1 MDLKELLKATT
12 NYSTIKTDDIDPVK
26 YRPAFKVF
34 NDDIAKLM
42 DKLMSMKKFNLLDNT
57 VSLDEIFSILKTV
70 DEKDNGFTNKLY
82 NLDYISP
89 MAYRGKKKKEI
100 IEIGANLK
108 QKLTTLWNNI
118 KVAQEDRNILYFTI
132 NHRLI
137 HYKILKHVI
146 DNKKSL
152 ETYKTD
158 LNTITQVFKT
168 NLGVDYPLY
177 KSYRALTSALHISVL
192 RRLKSNNITTKKDAE
207 HISPFDELLKIQL
220 KLQKNYEDD
229 SSNHYI
235 KNLQLLY
242 FSSYVL
248 TPPVRGEIRL
258 LKFSFDK
265 AAALKDTD
273 NDYIYLDMN
282 NNDQIAEF
290 ILNKHKKSNDSTSY
304 EIGYISNNG
313 KNLFG
318 LELTRLYK
326 KSYNQF
332 NRTYCFENM
341 KTNKPYSADT
351 AKNWLLNL
359 IDGKKTGINSI
370 RSSVASYFHANNS
383 YSHAVK
389 ETVAKKMRH
398 SVNIASSNYN
408 RIDETKKQTNAD
420 EKPKTIN
427 VNVIGSTKQEGNDK
441 SRMKKYYVNNKDKI
455 LKQQS
460 DFYKNNQQSVRA
472 RKNVAYLNK
481 NQSEPRKENIEKYK
495 LEKRDGVWITL
506 L

>member
-1 MDLKELLKATT
+1 MELQQLLKSSI
-12 NYSTIKTDDIDPVK
+12 NYSTIDTNDIDPVK
-26 YRPAFKVF
+26 YRPNYKLM

-42 DKLMSMKKFNLLDNT
+42 DKLMTVKGFNLLDNI
-57 VSLDEIFSILKTV
+57 VSIDEVFKALQAA
-70 DEKDNGFTNKLY
+70 DNKPNAFTNKLY
-82 NLDYISP
+82 NLDYVNPRFYS
-89 MAYRGKKKKEI
+89 GKKKDI
-100 IEIGANLK
+100 IKINQNLK
-108 QKLTTLWNNI
+108 QKLTTLFNNI
-118 KVAQEDRNILYFTI
+118 KLPETDRNLLYFTI

-146 DNKKSL
+146 DNKNSL
-152 ETYKTD
+152 ETYKTNID
-158 LNTITQVFKT
+158 AITQIFKS
-168 NLGVDYPLY
+168 NLGDNYPLY
-177 KSYRALTSALHISVL
+177 KSYRALTSALHISIL
-192 RRLKSNNITTKKDAE
+192 RRLKSQNFTTEKDQQR
-207 HISPFDELLKIQL
+207 ISPFDELLKVQL
-220 KLQKNYEDD
+220 KLQKAYEEDNT
-229 SSNHYI
+229 NHYI

-258 LKFSFDK
+258 LKFGFDK
-265 AAALKDTD
+265 PAALRDKD
-273 NDYIYLDMN
+273 NDYIYLDMSN
-282 NNDQIAEF
+282 DDQIGEF
-290 ILNKHKKSNDSTSY
+290 ILNKNKKSNDSISY
-304 EIGYISNNG
+304 EIGFISNNA

-332 NRTYCFENM
+332 KRIYCFENL
-341 KTNKPYSADT
+341 KTNKPYSPDT

-370 RSSVASYFHANNS
+370 RSSVASYFHNNN
-383 YSHAVK
+383 YSHSVK

-398 SVNIASSNYN
+398 SVNIASSNYT
-408 RIDETKKQTNAD
+408 RIDETKKSD

-427 VNVIGSTKQEGNDK
+427 VNVIGSKKEEGNDK
-441 SRMKKYYVNNKDKI
+441 SRMKEYYKNNKDKI

-460 DFYKNNQQSVRA
+460 DFYKDNREAVRA
-472 RKNVAYLNK
+472 KKNVAYLNR

>member
-12 NYSTIKTDDIDPVK
+12 NYSTIDQKDIDPVK
-26 YRPAFKVF
+26 YRPAFKLF
-34 NDDIAKLM
+34 SDDIAKLM
-42 DKLMSMKKFNLLDNT
+42 DKLMSMKAFNLLDDT
-57 VSLDEIFSILKTV
+57 VSLEELFTILEKA
-70 DEKDNGFTNKLY
+70 DEKPNAFTNKLY

-89 MAYRGKKKKEI
+89 VAYRGKKKEI
-100 IEIGANLK
+100 IEIGSNLK

-118 KVAQEDRNILYFTI
+118 KVAPEDRNILYFTI

-137 HYKILKHVI
+137 HYKILKNII
-146 DNKKSL
+146 DNKKSP

-158 LNTITQVFKT
+158 LNTITQIFRT
-168 NLGVDYPLY
+168 NLGDDYPLY
-177 KSYRALTSALHISVL
+177 KSYRALTSALHISIL
-192 RRLKSNNITTKKDAE
+192 RRLKSQNFTTKKDAE
-207 HISPFDELLKIQL
+207 HISPFDELLKVQL
-220 KLQKNYEDD
+220 KLQKTYEEDNT
-229 SSNHYI
+229 NHYI

-258 LKFSFDK
+258 ILFSFDRNE
-265 AAALKDTD
+265 ALNDKE
-273 NDYIYLDMN
+273 NDYIYLDMK
-282 NNDQIAEF
+282 DDKQVAEF
-290 ILNKHKKSNDSTSY
+290 ILNKNKKSNDSTSY

-341 KTNKPYSADT
+341 KTNKPYSPDT

-359 IDGKKTGINSI
+359 IEGKKTGINSI
-370 RSSVASYFHANNS
+370 RSSVASYFHNNG
-383 YSHAVK
+383 YNHNVK
-389 ETVAKKMRH
+389 ETVSKKMRH

-408 RIDETKKQTNAD
+408 RIDESKKSD

-441 SRMKKYYVNNKDKI
+441 TRMKKYYENNKEKI

-460 DFYKNNQQSVRA
+460 ESYKNNQTKIRA
-472 RKNVAYLNK
+472 KKNVSYLNR
-481 NQSEPRKENIEKYK
+481 NSSDPRQENIDKYELYKENGIWKTK
-495 LEKRDGVWITL
+495 L
-506 L
+506 

>member
-1 MDLKELLKATT
+1 MNIQELLKASK
-12 NYSTIKTDDIDPVK
+12 NYSTIDQKDIDPVS

-34 NDDIAKLM
+34 SDDISKLLNKLM
-42 DKLMSMKKFNLLDNT
+42 TVKAFNLLDNI
-57 VSLDEIFSILKTV
+57 VSLEEIFSILEKA
-70 DEKDNGFTNKLY
+70 DEKPNAFTNKLY

-89 MAYRGKKKKEI
+89 VAYRGKKKEI
-100 IEIGANLK
+100 IEIGSNLK

-118 KVAQEDRNILYFTI
+118 KVAPDDRNILYFTI

-137 HYKILKHVI
+137 HYKILKNII

-158 LNTITQVFKT
+158 LNTITQIFKT
-168 NLGVDYPLY
+168 NLGDDYPLY
-177 KSYRALTSALHISVL
+177 KSYRALTSALHISIL
-192 RRLKSNNITTKKDAE
+192 RRLKSHNIKTTKDAE
-207 HISPFDELLKIQL
+207 HISPFDELLKVQL
-220 KLQKNYEDD
+220 KLQKNYEEDNT
-229 SSNHYI
+229 NHYI

-265 AAALKDTD
+265 TTALKDFD
-273 NDYIYLDMN
+273 NDYIYLDMK
-282 NNDQIAEF
+282 NNDQIGEF
-290 ILNKHKKSNDSTSY
+290 ILNKQKKSNDSTSY
-304 EIGYISNNG
+304 EIGFISNNG

-332 NRTYCFENM
+332 NRAYCFENL
-341 KTNKPYSADT
+341 KTNKPYSPDT

-370 RSSVASYFHANNS
+370 RSSVASYFHNNN
-383 YSHAVK
+383 YSHSVK
-389 ETVAKKMRH
+389 ENVAKKMRH
-398 SVNIASSNYN
+398 SVNIASSNYT
-408 RIDETKKQTNAD
+408 RIDETKKSD

-427 VNVIGSTKQEGNDK
+427 VNVIGSKKEEGNDK
-441 SRMKKYYVNNKDKI
+441 SRMKEYYKNNKDKI

-460 DFYKNNQQSVRA
+460 DFYKDNREAVRA
-472 RKNVAYLNK
+472 KKNVAYLNR

-495 LEKRDGVWITL
+495 LEKQNGVWVTL

>member
-12 NYSTIKTDDIDPVK
+12 NYSTIDQKDIDPVS

-42 DKLMSMKKFNLLDNT
+42 DKLMSVKAFNLLDNT
-57 VSLDEIFSILKTV
+57 VSLEEIFSILEKA
-70 DEKDNGFTNKLY
+70 DEKPNAFTNKLY

-89 MAYRGKKKKEI
+89 VAYRGKKKEI
-100 IEIGANLK
+100 IEIGSNLK

-118 KVAQEDRNILYFTI
+118 KVAPEDRNILYFTI

-137 HYKILKHVI
+137 HYKILKNII
-146 DNKKSL
+146 DNKKSP

-158 LNTITQVFKT
+158 LNTITQIFKT
-168 NLGVDYPLY
+168 NLGDNYPLY

-192 RRLKSNNITTKKDAE
+192 RRLKSNNITTKKDSE

-273 NDYIYLDMN
+273 NDYIYLDMD

-290 ILNKHKKSNDSTSY
+290 ILNKNKKSNDSTSY

-341 KTNKPYSADT
+341 KTNKPYSPDT

-359 IDGKKTGINSI
+359 IEGKKTGINSI
-370 RSSVASYFHANNS
+370 RSSVASYFHNNG
-383 YSHAVK
+383 YNHNVK
-389 ETVAKKMRH
+389 ETVSKKMRH
-398 SVNIASSNYN
+398 SVNIASSNYT
-408 RIDETKKQTNAD
+408 RIDESKKSD

-441 SRMKKYYVNNKDKI
+441 TRMKKYYENNKEKI

-460 DFYKNNQQSVRA
+460 ESYKNNQTKIRA
-472 RKNVAYLNK
+472 KKNVSYLNR
-481 NQSEPRKENIEKYK
+481 NSSDPRQENIDKYELYKENGIWKTK
-495 LEKRDGVWITL
+495 L
-506 L
+506 

>member
-12 NYSTIKTDDIDPVK
+12 NYSKIDQKDVDPVS

-34 NDDIAKLM
+34 SDDISKLLNKLM
-42 DKLMSMKKFNLLDNT
+42 TVKTFNLLDNT
-57 VSLDEIFSILKTV
+57 VSLEEIFSILEKA
-70 DEKDNGFTNKLY
+70 DEKPNAFTNKLY

-89 MAYRGKKKKEI
+89 VAYRGKKKKEI
-100 IEIGANLK
+100 IEIGSNLK
-108 QKLTTLWNNI
+108 QKLTTLFNNI
-118 KVAQEDRNILYFTI
+118 KLPQEDRNILYFTI

-137 HYKILKHVI
+137 HYKILKNII

-158 LNTITQVFKT
+158 LNTITQIFNS
-168 NLGVDYPLY
+168 NLGDNYPLY
-177 KSYRALTSALHISVL
+177 KSYRALTSALQISIL
-192 RRLKSNNITTKKDAE
+192 RRLKSQNFTTEKDQQR
-207 HISPFDELLKIQL
+207 ISPFDELLKVQL
-220 KLQKNYEDD
+220 KLQKNYEEDNT
-229 SSNHYI
+229 NHYI

-265 AAALKDTD
+265 ATALRDKD
-273 NDYIYLDMN
+273 NDYIYLDMKN
-282 NNDQIAEF
+282 DDQIGEF
-290 ILNKHKKSNDSTSY
+290 ILNKNKKSNDSISY
-304 EIGYISNNG
+304 EIGFISNNA

-332 NRTYCFENM
+332 NRAYCFENL
-341 KTNKPYSADT
+341 KTNKPYSPDT

-370 RSSVASYFHANNS
+370 RSSVASYFHNNN
-383 YSHAVK
+383 YSHSVK

-398 SVNIASSNYN
+398 SVNIASSNYT
-408 RIDETKKQTNAD
+408 RIDETKKSD

-441 SRMKKYYVNNKDKI
+441 TRMKEYYKNNKDKI

-460 DFYKNNQQSVRA
+460 DFYKDNREAVRA
-472 RKNVAYLNK
+472 KKNVAYLNR